1 MQCSDLKRKYA
12 AILWRVISNLIALA
26 FVYVEILK
34 QKQRYKR
41 MKNLMYR
48 CFYVVLLLYER
59 FIYKSNLLLV
69 MQYLK

>member
-26 FVYVEILK
+26 FVYVENIK

-41 MKNLMYR
+41 TKN
-48 CFYVVLLLYER
+48 
-59 FIYKSNLLLV
+59 SNVSLFLCNV
-69 MQYLK
+69 III